1 MLVMKVGRRG
11 KQKAAPTLH
20 DVARQAG
27 VSVATASRALN
38 GSTTRTVRP
47 EYISRVVAAAER
59 LGYQP
64 HLSAQAIALGST
76 PTAALVVSDIDDPY
90 FSSIAGGVIAAA
102 QARALIPTVAVA
114 DRSPARELQI
124 VRTLRGQRPRVIIV
138 AGSRIDGAGTDAA
151 LADEL
156 QAYQAVGGRVV
167 IVSQESLAFPT
178 VAIDNAGG
186 GRQLASALVGLGY
199 RRFAVLCA
207 AREIRTSR
215 DRCDGFLA
223 GLRDAGG
230 PEPLVVET
238 RFTRDGGYE
247 ATRPLLDGGPP
258 TVDAIVAVN
267 DVMAIGAM
275 TAIRD
280 AGFTPGTDVGVAGFD
295 DISWCADLDPALT
308 TVAIPLHEVGVMAMG
323 LALGD
328 DAQQPVIRVPTN
340 VILRDSTP
348 PR

>member
-1 MLVMKVGRRG
+1 MLVMEAGRRG

-38 GSTTRTVRP
+38 GSSTRTVRP
-47 EYISRVVAAAER
+47 EYISRVLAAAER

-90 FSSIAGGVIAAA
+90 FSSIAGGVIVAA
-102 QARALIPTVAVA
+102 QAHALIPTVAVA

-124 VRTLRGQRPRVIIV
+124 VRTLRGQRPRAIIV
-138 AGSRIDGAGTDAA
+138 AGSRIDGAGTDAT

-156 QAYQAVGGRVV
+156 QAYQAVGGRVAM
-167 IVSQESLAFPT
+167 VSQESLGFPT

-186 GRQLASALVGLGY
+186 GRQLALALVERGY

-215 DRCDGFLA
+215 DRCDGFLV
-223 GLRDAGG
+223 GLRDAGM
-230 PEPLVVET
+230 PEPHVVET

-247 ATRPLLDGGPP
+247 ATRRLLHGGPP
-258 TVDAIVAVN
+258 TVDAVVAVN

-280 AGFTPGTDVGVAGFD
+280 AGFTPGRDVGVAGFD

-308 TVAIPLHEVGVMAMG
+308 TVAIPLHQVGVMAME

-328 DAQQPVIRVPTN
+328 DPRQPVIRVPTR
-340 VILRDSTP
+340 VVLRDSTP
-348 PR
+348 TR